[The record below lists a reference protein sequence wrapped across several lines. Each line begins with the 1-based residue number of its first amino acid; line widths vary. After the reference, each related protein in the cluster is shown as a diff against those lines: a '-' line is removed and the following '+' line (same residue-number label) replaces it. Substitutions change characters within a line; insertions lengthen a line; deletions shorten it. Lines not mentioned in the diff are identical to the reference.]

1 VTQLLPVE
9 ETTETKE
16 MMIIETT
23 TRMMMERKMVKA
35 RIQ

>member
-16 MMIIETT
+16 KRIMETT
-23 TRMMMERKMVKA
+23 TRMMMEKKIVKA